1 MKRVYLVISALLLAS
16 LTSASLIWNTPRLS
30 AQAQASTDMLATA
43 TVMRKCVVSTSPMNF
58 GEYDPAS
65 ANARVPLDGQAVI
78 TVACTKGTVV
88 NIGIDDGANASGA
101 TRRMVFGTTYLP
113 YELFQDISRTMR
125 WGNTATDGLD
135 GGIAPSRDP
144 HLFTLYGRVP
154 AAQDVPGGA
163 FQDTVIVTVNF

>member
-1 MKRVYLVISALLLAS
+1 
-16 LTSASLIWNTPRLS
+16 
-30 AQAQASTDMLATA
+30 
-43 TVMRKCVVSTSPMNF
+43 
-58 GEYDPAS
+58 
-65 ANARVPLDGQAVI
+65 
-78 TVACTKGTVV
+78 
-88 NIGIDDGANASGA
+88 
-101 TRRMVFGTTYLP
+101 
-113 YELFQDISRTMR
+113 MR